1 MIKII
6 KNIFLLSIIF
16 LFLSC
21 DSSSRS
27 SNNSNKILSV
37 KVFSS
42 LTCPH
47 CADFHGKI
55 YEDLKKEYISFGKVK
70 FEHVGFPLDLAAL
83 NAEKILQCGNSSLTD
98 FKFLTE
104 IYKKQNK
111 WAAGSDIKI
120 INNSIK
126 DIGKMFALT
135 EDEMNN
141 CLTDQS
147 LEEKILNE
155 RIEAQK
161 NYKISSTPTIYIN
174 DKKYEG
180 KRNYKSFKKA
190 IDKLLQ

>member
-1 MIKII
+1 MLKTINK
-6 KNIFLLSIIF
+6 IFLLTTFF

-21 DSSSRS
+21 DSSSQNKS
-27 SNNSNKILSV
+27 NSNNVINV

-55 YEDLKKEYISFGKVK
+55 YEKLEKEYINLGKVK
-70 FEHVGFPLDLAAL
+70 FEHISFPLDLAAL
-83 NAEKILQCGNSSLTD
+83 NAEKILQCGGKSQTN
-98 FKFLTE
+98 FKFLAE

-111 WAAGSDIKI
+111 WAAGTDINT

-126 DIGKMFALT
+126 AIGKKFALT
-135 EDEMNN
+135 ESLMND
-141 CLTDQS
+141 CLADKI

-161 NYKISSTPTIYIN
+161 NYKVSSTPTIYI
-174 DKKYEG
+174 DEKKYKG
-180 KRNYKSFKKA
+180 KKDYKSFKKV
-190 IDKLLQ
+190 IDKLL